1 VPGESRPQLHV
12 CVSCWR
18 GGVAAPLEGA
28 QTDGR
33 KLYDRL
39 QDLLAERDAPAPVEL
54 CPILCFA
61 NCQRGCSAGIS
72 APGKWSYLMGDLGP
86 EHAADLLAYA
96 DTYAAA
102 KTGVVLPSKR
112 PASLEKTVIAR
123 FPASLAAFKDAA
135 E

>member
-1 VPGESRPQLHV
+1 MPDESRPQLHI

-18 GGVAAPLEGA
+18 GGVAAEDEGS

-33 KLYDRL
+33 RLYDTVKSL
-39 QDLLAERDAPAPVEL
+39 IVEMGSQAPVQVF
-54 CPILCFA
+54 PILCFA
-61 NCQRGCSAGIS
+61 NCERGCSAGIS
-72 APGKWSYLMGDLGP
+72 ALGKWSYLMGDLGP

-96 DTYAAA
+96 ETYAKA

-123 FPASLAAFKDAA
+123 FPASLAEFKDAA